1 MRGEGESLL
10 QAPGTD
16 RAPLEVQVSIGRR
29 LSCQRIDCKTI
40 LVPFTF
46 LVSTIFIHRYCF
58 HMAIQCKASI
68 DSAAHTSL
76 SVDIAS
82 DPGQLAGPAV
92 TVIIY
97 GCRRASHPGRAS
109 QQGHKILHV
118 PQDVL
123 LKKKYSVSFY
133 CHSQTSSASLQYAF

>member
-1 MRGEGESLL
+1 
-10 QAPGTD
+10 
-16 RAPLEVQVSIGRR
+16 
-29 LSCQRIDCKTI
+29 
-40 LVPFTF
+40 
-46 LVSTIFIHRYCF
+46 
-58 HMAIQCKASI
+58 MAIQCKASI

-109 QQGHKILHV
+109 QQGHKILDV
-118 PQDVL
+118 PQDL
-123 LKKKYSVSFY
+123 NKKNTLWVFIVTRRRALPPSNMPSK
-133 CHSQTSSASLQYAF
+133 